1 VPSIGGG
8 ERPKSRRAEEPKRRW
23 RPPQRPAAG
32 GFDDTNG
39 HGMNWAEWKREWL
52 ARLVDAETK
61 LTEKLTAIQELKE
74 KVEAL

>member
-1 VPSIGGG
+1 
-8 ERPKSRRAEEPKRRW
+8 
-23 RPPQRPAAG
+23 
-32 GFDDTNG
+32 
-39 HGMNWAEWKREWL
+39 MNWAEWKREWL